1 MIDQADRRLLDW
13 VKSVLPTTDVTLQ
26 PPGNP
31 SSSPCINLYLLDL
44 LQSPPSRSNRRPP
57 LQVVLRY
64 LVTSHAQDAEAAH
77 KQLGDLLFAGME
89 HAEYEVDLEPLPP
102 AVWASFGIAPQPAF
116 MLKVLL
122 QRERPE
128 PEVKY
133 VTSPLVL
140 TGAPITTVYGIVLG
154 PGDVPIM
161 GAHVEYPTLNRSV
174 YTDAHGRF
182 RLPGVP
188 GTSVPKE
195 LRVTAKG
202 YEQRVTANQAT
213 SESDPVVIRYAKMED

>member
-1 MIDQADRRLLDW
+1 
-13 VKSVLPTTDVTLQ
+13 
-26 PPGNP
+26 
-31 SSSPCINLYLLDL
+31 
-44 LQSPPSRSNRRPP
+44 
-57 LQVVLRY
+57 VLRY
-64 LVTSHAQDAEAAH
+64 LITSHAPDLEAAH
-77 KQLGDLLFAGME
+77 RQLGDLLFAVME
-89 HAEYEVDLEPLPP
+89 NAEYEIDLEPLPP
-102 AVWASFGIAPQPAF
+102 ALWTSFGIAPQPAF

-133 VTSPLVL
+133 VTSPLVV

-202 YEQRVTANQAT
+202 HEQRVSANQAT
-213 SESDPVVIRYAKMED
+213 SESDPLVIRYAKMEE